1 VSASADGPEWAAG
14 ADAVAHVFVD
24 ALDDVCDI
32 AGGDGHHLQR
42 VRRLTRGERIT
53 AADGAGRWRLY
64 EIVDIKRGR
73 LVLVAMATARDEP
86 MLEPRV
92 ALAVALTK
100 AGIDTIAAR
109 TTELGVSR
117 IIPVQT
123 ERSIV
128 RWDASKGIAAVNRLR
143 TVVREAAAQSRR
155 ARLPVVEPPITLA
168 DLADRA
174 DVVVADRSGRPAAE
188 LPEPATG
195 EWTVV
200 VGPEGGLSPS
210 ELELLGGAPRLGLGP
225 HVLRAETAPIAAAA
239 VLVAR
244 GLS

>member
-1 VSASADGPEWAAG
+1 MSNDDGPEWAAA

-24 ALDDVCDI
+24 GLDDVCDV
-32 AGGDGHHLQR
+32 GGEDGHHLQR

-64 EIVDIKRGR
+64 EIVDTRRGG
-73 LVLVAMATARDEP
+73 LTLVAVAPHRDEP
-86 MLEPRV
+86 MLKPGV
-92 ALAVALTK
+92 ALAVALSK
-100 AGIDTIAAR
+100 AGLDTIAAR
-109 TTELGVSR
+109 TTEQGVAR
-117 IIPVQT
+117 IVPVQT

-128 RWDASKGIAAVNRLR
+128 RWDASKAVAAVNRLR

-155 ARLPVVEPPITLA
+155 ARLPVVEPATTLPE
-168 DLADRA
+168 LAARP
-174 DVVVADRSGRPAAE
+174 DVVVADRSGVGPAA
-188 LPEPATG
+188 LPLAITG

-210 ELELLGGAPRLGLGP
+210 ELELLAGAPRLGLGP

-239 VLVAR
+239 VLLGR
-244 GLS
+244 TRS